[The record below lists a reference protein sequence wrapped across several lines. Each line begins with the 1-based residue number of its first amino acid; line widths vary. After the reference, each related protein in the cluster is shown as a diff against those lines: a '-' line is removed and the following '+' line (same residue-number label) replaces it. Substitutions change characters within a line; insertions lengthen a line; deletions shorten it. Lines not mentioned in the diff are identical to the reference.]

1 MSMFAQLS
9 LTPQNFFIPHVC
21 TREEIETVANL
32 WPSFSHSRLF
42 RKKKKKKY
50 LVNRNFWYMVQI
62 SAWPR
67 LSIPIARFWGSLCFC
82 APSCHDVYAEQYL
95 LITLLSV
102 TICHLKKILEILSST
117 ASLLASQPALTYAG
131 EDLKLSGCWMV
142 AMGFQKGREKS
153 PSKAQMDG
161 LLQWLAWP
169 FSPGTPLRKHPWRS
183 WLILLPLSLIHL
195 DILGNLDEELS
206 IRY

>member
-1 MSMFAQLS
+1 MVHGADLCMTQTLYPYCQV
-9 LTPQNFFIPHVC
+9 LGV
-21 TREEIETVANL
+21 
-32 WPSFSHSRLF
+32 
-42 RKKKKKKY
+42 
-50 LVNRNFWYMVQI
+50 LV
-62 SAWPR
+62 
-67 LSIPIARFWGSLCFC
+67 SLC
-82 APSCHDVYAEQYL
+82 PL
-95 LITLLSV
+95 LPWCICRAVSADHITFRY
-102 TICHLKKILEILSST
+102 HMPLKNQILEILSST

-161 LLQWLAWP
+161 LPQWLAWP
-169 FSPGTPLRKHPWRS
+169 FSLGTPLRKHPWRS